1 MSGVDPLDFKPIVDA
16 APDGGGALSLRLCKL
31 DDLSSYHALMRQHHY
46 LKGGR
51 SAGDTLRYFAE
62 IDGSPVALL
71 TWGAAAYKL
80 KDRDN
85 WIGWGLGLRKTR
97 LKLVVQNRRF
107 CLLLKRGE
115 RPNLAS
121 QILGACLRRLRA
133 DWLAQFGYEP
143 LVAEPSGAR

>member
-1 MSGVDPLDFKPIVDA
+1 MDTFDFKPIVDA
-16 APDGGGALSLRLCKL
+16 PVDGGGSLILRLCKPEE
-31 DDLSSYHALMRQHHY
+31 LSSFHALMARHHY

-62 IDGSPVALL
+62 IDGTPVALL
-71 TWGAAAYKL
+71 TWGSAAYKL
-80 KDRDN
+80 KDRDH

-121 QILGACLRRLRA
+121 QALGACLRRLRT
-133 DWLAQFGYEP
+133 DWHAQFGYEP
-143 LVAEPSGAR
+143 LVAETFVDPHG